1 MRLESRVT
9 TLELAQ
15 AAEDVRRE
23 SLCLQ
28 DCQRRLDAA
37 KRRREEAS
45 RNQERLNVE
54 LTRIDRTLGRLGLPG
69 RQLLIT
75 GNRKNLEVRR
85 RQLLQMLRAAPG

>member
-1 MRLESRVT
+1 M
-9 TLELAQ
+9 
-15 AAEDVRRE
+15 
-23 SLCLQ
+23 
-28 DCQRRLDAA
+28 
-37 KRRREEAS
+37 
-45 RNQERLNVE
+45 E